1 MEAPASSSLEIT
13 SEIMELLPDFPSGPL
28 DEYRRR
34 ATFDWRKMKLLL
46 EGEEIIKFKMRI
58 MKTLE
63 RDPLFD
69 HYPSQELTREEYRK
83 LTLIRMKR
91 LMEYDFLP
99 DEEFMQNPLLTQTMY
114 CTLGQYDWS
123 LSAKKFLSYEFVT
136 VALRG
141 AGSSRHLNIL
151 DQLMEFDAL
160 GCFALTEM
168 GHGSNTKAMQTR
180 ADFDPKTNE
189 FILNTPSFE
198 AAKAWSG
205 NLGKTATHAVVFVQL
220 YVGGKCHG
228 LSAFIVPIR
237 DQKTLLPLPGITVG
251 DMGPKI
257 GLNGLD
263 NGYLLF
269 KDYRVSKDLLMNKT
283 GDVNE
288 AGKYVTE
295 IKDNKKRMGITLGTL
310 SMGRVGITGL
320 AVANMQK
327 CLPIAIR
334 YSAARRQFGPP
345 DKEEIPV
352 IEYQMQQWRLF
363 PYLAAC
369 YVLDNF
375 SMSFHK
381 DFMNFQIAVLFGTT
395 SPELAEQGQEI
406 HALASS
412 AKPLVGWICRDAIQE
427 CREACGGHGY
437 LKASGLG
444 VLRDDHDA
452 NNTYEG
458 DNNVLQM
465 QTSNYLLRLWQQK
478 VEEGRPFTSQ
488 LGSVDLLDD
497 LESHLQ
503 KKMHLQTPDDAMRM
517 DVILD
522 AYKFLVCYLMKES
535 VNKLKRLLDSGQDP
549 FKAKC
554 QSQVYYCR
562 TLSLAYIEHTVL
574 DRWNTYLQIENMED
588 SLAIVLK
595 RLGSLYGL
603 WSLEKH
609 LSTLYQGGYCQGPGP
624 AIFIR
629 ESILRLCDQLKDDA
643 VALADVIAPTDFIL
657 NSALGK
663 SDGNIYKNIQESI
676 AKVPGSTDRPDW
688 WQEVCVKKPKIGSL
702 RAKL

>member
-1 MEAPASSSLEIT
+1 
-13 SEIMELLPDFPSGPL
+13 
-28 DEYRRR
+28 
-34 ATFDWRKMKLLL
+34 
-46 EGEEIIKFKMRI
+46 
-58 MKTLE
+58 
-63 RDPLFD
+63 
-69 HYPSQELTREEYRK
+69 
-83 LTLIRMKR
+83 
-91 LMEYDFLP
+91 
-99 DEEFMQNPLLTQTMY
+99 
-114 CTLGQYDWS
+114 
-123 LSAKKFLSYEFVT
+123 
-136 VALRG
+136 
-141 AGSSRHLNIL
+141 
-151 DQLMEFDAL
+151 
-160 GCFALTEM
+160 
-168 GHGSNTKAMQTR
+168 
-180 ADFDPKTNE
+180 
-189 FILNTPSFE
+189 
-198 AAKAWSG
+198 
-205 NLGKTATHAVVFVQL
+205 
-220 YVGGKCHG
+220 
-228 LSAFIVPIR
+228 
-237 DQKTLLPLPGITVG
+237 
-251 DMGPKI
+251 
-257 GLNGLD
+257 
-263 NGYLLF
+263 
-269 KDYRVSKDLLMNKT
+269 
-283 GDVNE
+283 
-288 AGKYVTE
+288 
-295 IKDNKKRMGITLGTL
+295 
-310 SMGRVGITGL
+310 
-320 AVANMQK
+320 
-327 CLPIAIR
+327 
-334 YSAARRQFGPP
+334 
-345 DKEEIPV
+345 
-352 IEYQMQQWRLF
+352 LF

-535 VNKLKRLLDSGQDP
+535 VNKLKRLSDSGQDP